1 MAESDFSWF
10 KIASFFG
17 VAILALL
24 CFAAVGSGITLI
36 VGGKLFGG
44 IASIVG
50 GVLCAA
56 GAVWTYTNYQK
67 KSLAPYYENKNK
79 K

>member
-17 VAILALL
+17 AGLLALVCFVAISSGIFLITNGMSFNGAVTVAAGLL
-24 CFAAVGSGITLI
+24 CGVGAALI
-36 VGGKLFGG
+36 
-44 IASIVG
+44 
-50 GVLCAA
+50 
-56 GAVWTYTNYQK
+56 YRNYQK
-67 KSLAPYYENKNK
+67 KNLK